1 MASTSPTLSMLP
13 ARRLPSGSGRV
24 RLTCGTAFA
33 STAPFGRIVPS
44 ALRRATWSRPEAERR
59 AVTGIRLP
67 ALRDSNRALDER
79 SGDLGLLAA
88 PPDPFRQ
95 QLVRGGRGWLLRQP
109 VVVHVGKQGPDA
121 MRRDR
126 VLISRQRSRDPV
138 SGQPLDR
145 LAARLT
151 AVTPRVPV
159 AERLRH
165 DLGRG
170 GMITVR
176 AALVRPL
183 VTPRGHRVGHVVE
196 AAVDAEQVIGVTA
209 RLISAEWPVRR
220 RGAAHQEAELR

>member
-24 RLTCGTAFA
+24 RLTCGTASA

-59 AVTGIRLP
+59 AVAGVQVA
-67 ALRDSNRALDER
+67 ALRDGNRALDER
-79 SGDLGLLAA
+79 SGDAGLLAV

-95 QLVRGGRGWLLRQP
+95 QLVRRRRGGLLRQP

-138 SGQPLDR
+138 SGQPPDR
-145 LAARLT
+145 LAAWLT

-165 DLGRG
+165 DLGPG
-170 GMITVR
+170 GMIAAR
-176 AALVRPL
+176 AVHVRPL
-183 VTPRGHRVGHVVE
+183 VTPPGQRVGDVVD
-196 AAVDAEQVIGVTA
+196 AAADAEQVIG
-209 RLISAEWPVRR
+209 
-220 RGAAHQEAELR
+220 